1 MELTTPGLEA
11 RESAIRTLSGVLDR
25 KWPLDEAFER
35 AVARSALEPR
45 DRAFV
50 RLIATTTLR
59 RLGEIDAALAERIER
74 PLPKDADR
82 VRQILRITAA
92 QLLYLETPP
101 HAAVDNA
108 VALTR
113 KEERHT
119 RFAGLVNAVSRRL
132 ATDAQPLR
140 KRTGTAALNT
150 PDWLWRR
157 WSARYGEE
165 IAGRIAEA
173 HLVEP
178 ALDLSTKSDAA
189 GWAGR
194 LGGEV
199 LATGS
204 VRVTNGGRI
213 ETLPGFEEGAWWVQ
227 DAAATLPVNLL
238 GDVSGIEVADLCA
251 APGGKT
257 AGLAAAGARVVA
269 VESSKR
275 RIGILRR
282 NLERLKLEA
291 EIVEADVCAWE
302 PGRLFQKVLLD
313 VPCLATGTI
322 RRHPDLPFLKTEAD
336 LVPLAA
342 RQRQLLEAAIAL
354 LSPGGTLV
362 YATCSL
368 EPEEGEQQIAAAL
381 AAHLGLS
388 VAPVRHGEAGI
399 APDWITPEGYLRTLP
414 FHSPE
419 GGPNVA
425 GMDGFFAA
433 RLVKSADL

>member
-11 RESAIRTLSGVLDR
+11 REKAIRTLSDVLDR
-25 KWPLDEAFER
+25 KRPLDEAFER
-35 AVARSALEPR
+35 SVARSTLEPR
-45 DRAFV
+45 DRAFT
-50 RLIATTTLR
+50 RLIATTALR

-74 PLPKDADR
+74 PLPKDAGR

-113 KEERHT
+113 AEERHT
-119 RFAGLVNAVSRRL
+119 RLAGLVNAVSRRL
-132 ATDAQPLR
+132 ARDAQQLR
-140 KRTGTAALNT
+140 ERTGTAAINT

-165 IAGRIAEA
+165 IAGRIAAA

-178 ALDLSTKSDAA
+178 ALDISVKSDST

-199 LATGS
+199 LATGG
-204 VRVTNGGRI
+204 VRVTSGGRI

-227 DAAATLPVNLL
+227 DAAATLPVKLL
-238 GDVSGIEVADLCA
+238 GDVSDIEVADLCA

-257 AGLAAAGARVVA
+257 AELAASGAKVVA

-275 RIGILRR
+275 RIGILKR
-282 NLERLKLEA
+282 NLDRLKLEA
-291 EIVEADVCAWE
+291 ELVEADVCSWI
-302 PGRLFQKVLLD
+302 PGRSFPKVLLD
-313 VPCLATGTI
+313 APCLATGTI
-322 RRHPDLPFLKTEAD
+322 RRHPDLPYLKSETE

-342 RQRQLLEAAIAL
+342 RQRLLLEAAIAL

-362 YATCSL
+362 YTTCSL
-368 EPEEGEQQIAAAL
+368 EPEEGEQQLAAAL
-381 AAHLGLS
+381 AAHPGLA
-388 VAPVRHGEAGI
+388 VAPVRPGEAGLL
-399 APDWITPEGYLRTLP
+399 PDWITPEGYLRTLP
-414 FHSPE
+414 FHSPG

-433 RLVKSADL
+433 RLVKSVGG